1 MELVVK
7 QISHKH
13 MPYNTGYAFELPKGD
28 VLRIEGRTTVDAVF
42 FDLYNVRERFDQ
54 ARTKINNRSIFIST
68 GNQLYSKSNLPML
81 TIVTD
86 SLGIGHHDLQFGMC
100 SAAGYALFKGPLYES
115 YRVRERFGVERDE
128 IPDHGCWENLTGAL
142 LPWAIPAEDIP
153 SPFNIFQETK
163 IDGSTGKMELVYKQ
177 LAEPARIELRAE
189 MDCLVGLSACPW
201 LGRGLPV
208 EVSLLRG
215 H

>member
-1 MELVVK
+1 MN
-7 QISHKH
+7 QITQKH
-13 MPYNTGYAFELPKGD
+13 MPYNTGCALELLKGD

-42 FDLYNVRERFDQ
+42 FDLHNVRERFDQ
-54 ARTKINNRSIFIST
+54 ARTKINNSSIFVST
-68 GNQLYSKSNLPML
+68 GNMLYSKSNLPML
-81 TIVTD
+81 TIVAD
-86 SLGIGHHDLQFGMC
+86 SLGIGYHDLQFGMC

-115 YRVRERFGVERDE
+115 YRIKERFGVTREQ

-142 LPWAIPAEDIP
+142 RPWAIAPEDIP

-163 IDGSTGKMELVYKQ
+163 IDGTTGRMELVYKQ

-201 LGRGLPV
+201 LGRGLPID
-208 EVSLLRG
+208 VSVSRDN
-215 H
+215 

>member
-1 MELVVK
+1 MN
-7 QISHKH
+7 QITQKH
-13 MPYNTGYAFELPKGD
+13 MPYNTGCALELLKGD

-42 FDLYNVRERFDQ
+42 FDLHNVRERFDQ
-54 ARTKINNRSIFIST
+54 ARTKINNSSIFVST
-68 GNQLYSKSNLPML
+68 GNMLYSKSNLPML
-81 TIVTD
+81 TIVAD
-86 SLGIGHHDLQFGMC
+86 SLGIGYHDLQFGMC

-115 YRVRERFGVERDE
+115 YRIRERFGVTREQ

-142 LPWAIPAEDIP
+142 RPWAIAPEDIP

-163 IDGSTGKMELVYKQ
+163 IDGTTGRMELVYKQ

-201 LGRGLPV
+201 LGRGLPID
-208 EVSLLRG
+208 VSVSRDN
-215 H
+215 

>member
-1 MELVVK
+1 MN
-7 QISHKH
+7 QITQKH
-13 MPYNTGYAFELPKGD
+13 MPYNTGCALELLKGD

-42 FDLYNVRERFDQ
+42 FDLHNVRERFDQ
-54 ARTKINNRSIFIST
+54 ARTKINNSSIFVST
-68 GNQLYSKSNLPML
+68 GNMLYSKSNLPML
-81 TIVTD
+81 TIVAD
-86 SLGIGHHDLQFGMC
+86 SLGIGYHDLQFGMC

-115 YRVRERFGVERDE
+115 YRIKERFGVTREQ

-142 LPWAIPAEDIP
+142 RPWAIAPEDIP

-163 IDGSTGKMELVYKQ
+163 IDGTTGRMDLVYKQ

-201 LGRGLPV
+201 LGRGLPID
-208 EVSLLRG
+208 VSVSRDN
-215 H
+215 

>member
-1 MELVVK
+1 VN
-7 QISHKH
+7 QITQKH
-13 MPYNTGYAFELPKGD
+13 MPYNTGCALELLKGD

-42 FDLYNVRERFDQ
+42 FDLHNVRERFDQ
-54 ARTKINNRSIFIST
+54 ARTKINNSSIFVST
-68 GNQLYSKSNLPML
+68 GNMLYSKSNLPML
-81 TIVTD
+81 TIVAD
-86 SLGIGHHDLQFGMC
+86 SLGIGYHDLQFGMC

-115 YRVRERFGVERDE
+115 YRIKERFGVTREQ

-142 LPWAIPAEDIP
+142 RPWAIAPEDIP

-163 IDGSTGKMELVYKQ
+163 IDGTTGRMELVYKQ

-201 LGRGLPV
+201 LGRGLPID
-208 EVSLLRG
+208 VSVSRDN
-215 H
+215 

>member
-1 MELVVK
+1 MN
-7 QISHKH
+7 QITQKH
-13 MPYNTGYAFELPKGD
+13 MPYNTGCALELFKGD

-42 FDLYNVRERFDQ
+42 FDLHNVRERFDQ
-54 ARTKINNRSIFIST
+54 ARTKINNSSIFVST
-68 GNQLYSKSNLPML
+68 GNMLYSKSNLPML
-81 TIVTD
+81 TIVAD
-86 SLGIGHHDLQFGMC
+86 SLGIGYHDLQFGMC

-115 YRVRERFGVERDE
+115 YRIKERFGVTREQ

-142 LPWAIPAEDIP
+142 RPWAIAPEDIP

-163 IDGSTGKMELVYKQ
+163 IDGTTGRMELVYKQ

-201 LGRGLPV
+201 LGRGLPID
-208 EVSLLRG
+208 VSVSRDN
-215 H
+215 